1 MPYTEFHGSFAPG
14 RLWYTN
20 INNYWGFFLEEHKI
34 PSIATRGKKKKQ
46 LLNPLFHSV
55 MNTASCK
62 LYNFKLYIFFAWNI
76 KAVTIH
82 NLFHITVYRS
92 PNRIL
97 IHSQNGK
104 HPVLSE

>member
-1 MPYTEFHGSFAPG
+1 MGHLLQEDYGIQIVTTTGDFSWKNIKFQVLLPG
-14 RLWYTN
+14 
-20 INNYWGFFLEEHKI
+20 K
-34 PSIATRGKKKKQ
+34 KKKKQ